1 MERVVEVSS
10 VYDRPGVYNIL
21 MARMSYKKERLTNI
35 RMYGSICSRCRNVS
49 HPELG
54 GLWGKVKIV
63 VMKYPAVLQA
73 QPSRQGQ
80 RIGLKVYMQR

>member
-1 MERVVEVSS
+1 MIGRESITYSWPECL
-10 VYDRPGVYNIL
+10 I
-21 MARMSYKKERLTNI
+21 KEGLTNI

-63 VMKYPAVLQA
+63 VMKYLAVLQA

-80 RIGLKVYMQR
+80 RIGLKVYM